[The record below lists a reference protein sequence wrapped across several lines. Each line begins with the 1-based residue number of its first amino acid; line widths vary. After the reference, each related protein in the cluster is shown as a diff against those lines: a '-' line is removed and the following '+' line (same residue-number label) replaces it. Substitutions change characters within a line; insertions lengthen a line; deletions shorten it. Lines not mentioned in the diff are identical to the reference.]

1 MSIFN
6 QKLNSGLEKTKTS
19 LFKKISKA
27 VAGKSKVDEAV
38 LDELEEILIAADVGV
53 PMTLKIVENL
63 EARVE
68 KDKYLNISELNIL
81 LRQEIS
87 TLINTQN
94 HTLAQDFNLKQIK
107 TLDDVEV
114 QMHRAKAYVM
124 RLKRSA
130 KAAETLQEKL
140 DIGQQVKEA
149 ERVMRLMRRSVF
161 DIEDAVRQ
169 GRPAASLVKH

>member
-1 MSIFN
+1 M
-6 QKLNSGLEKTKTS
+6 Q
-19 LFKKISKA
+19 
-27 VAGKSKVDEAV
+27 
-38 LDELEEILIAADVGV
+38 
-53 PMTLKIVENL
+53 PL
-63 EARVE
+63 EACHFHSQALLIC
-68 KDKYLNISELNIL
+68 DYTYQLNKGVCEMVTFEERL
-81 LRQEIS
+81 Q
-87 TLINTQN
+87 
-94 HTLAQDFNLKQIK
+94 QIK

-140 DIGQQVKEA
+140 DLGQQVKEA